1 MPDSGVSATKPASS
15 DPGSA
20 DGALDDILHAA
31 DQTRITAR
39 WLASALGAIPAL
51 GIISAF
57 VRAPGDLGFDE
68 TRLTGGLLLVA
79 AGAIAALAAFV
90 DVIRPVG
97 VSDKDLA
104 DFDIQRVPGCPY
116 PDMNAYNKALEA
128 AMTAVKD
135 SEEDVRLAKADLA
148 PNKGAA
154 YTLEAAAIEAEAK
167 LKANPRDKGLA
178 AKAATARAGADSAKA
193 TAAASEAKV
202 AGAQA
207 SVDDDMVRFRR
218 LNQIRANATRIRSAD
233 VVGDRFTRALV
244 VLPLAGLLLVFGTVQ
259 LALAPIPKADKAAAP
274 TLVTL
279 TLNATGQSLLN
290 CPETTIQAI
299 RVGGDDAAPV
309 VITLPTAKCPLART
323 VTFKVDPKAGLGSV
337 TDVTVLDAP
346 TVTGPP
352 TPSAS
357 AVISSS
363 P

>member
-1 MPDSGVSATKPASS
+1 MAEGSAPATKPASS
-15 DPGSA
+15 DPGSGE
-20 DGALDDILHAA
+20 GALDDILHAA
-31 DQTRITAR
+31 DQTRVTAR
-39 WLASALGAIPAL
+39 WLASALGTIPAL
-51 GIISAF
+51 GIVSAF
-57 VRAPGDLGFDE
+57 IRAPGDQGFDE
-68 TRLTGGLLLVA
+68 TRLTAGLLLVA

-90 DVIRPVG
+90 NVIRPVG
-97 VSDKDLA
+97 TVDKDL
-104 DFDIQRVPGCPY
+104 DTFDIRRVPGCPY
-116 PDMNAYNKALEA
+116 PSMEAYKTALGA
-128 AMTAVKD
+128 AMSAIND
-135 SEEDVRLAKADLA
+135 SEEDVRLAKASLA
-148 PNKGAA
+148 PDKVTASG
-154 YTLEAAAIEAEAK
+154 LEAVAIEAEARAK
-167 LKANPRDKGLA
+167 KNPRDHGLA
-178 AKAATARAGADSAKA
+178 AKAAEARTNADAAKA
-193 TAAASEAKV
+193 AVAEGEAKV

-233 VVGDRFTRALV
+233 VVGDRFIRALL

-259 LALAPIPKADKAAAP
+259 LALAPISKADKATSP

-290 CPETTIQAI
+290 CPEATIQAI

-352 TPSAS
+352 IPSAS